1 MADSEFNKR
10 DGVSLEKYID
20 KQIAD
25 LEKSMCLKIHSLDCK
40 VDMIQRMSQTAIDKA
55 VKTVNERLETMNEF
69 RSAMKDLQGTYISR
83 DMFEASRQM
92 SDTKLRTLEL
102 SKVAL
107 DAKADAS
114 AVNRAQILSVISIL
128 LGLAGFVF
136 GMINVLGG

>member
-1 MADSEFNKR
+1 MADFTR
-10 DGVSLEKYID
+10 QDGVSLEKYID

-55 VKTVNERLETMNEF
+55 EKTVNERLETMNEF
-69 RSAMKDLQGTYISR
+69 RSAMKDLQATYISK
-83 DMFEASRQM
+83 DMFEANRQM
-92 SDTKLRTLEL
+92 SDGKLRSLEL

-114 AVNRAQILSVISIL
+114 AVNRAQLLSIISVL
-128 LGLAGFVF
+128 LGLAGFIF
-136 GMINVLGG
+136 ALINTLGY